1 MKKAARAADDG
12 IMITLPSADKIKFQE
27 QMLIDLLMRNG
38 VDPNAI
44 KSEQMLDNVL
54 NQIEAV
60 EKQNLA
66 NNIRANA
73 RKAEKSGIM
82 KSAKVMDM
90 EGKEIPPGSRIMGGK
105 EVKETEAEIAE
116 RIKNQNKQSLEKMKE
131 KSKKKKDRMDD
142 IFGDFDGL
150 DDFATGGRVGL
161 KAGVG
166 KKGLKALA
174 EKLGMKFASDLEQPA
189 KSKFRNMFKDFESRN
204 PDLNRQL
211 TDQEYDDFVEELGG
225 EDMLEAYNFDGT
237 IGNAQK
243 ILKQQKDY
251 EAQMFQEYKAGRL
264 DPPAGSKKRGR
275 LEFLRKKMEEMEMS
289 GNQKIMTRDEIEE
302 LIDLENR
309 YEYLDLVEKAEDPAK
324 KMTDAEIQ
332 KLKQYNDM
340 NYQGVLNALDDS
352 NVLRY
357 VEGADSKK
365 IKKASGGIAR
375 VGYKAGGID
384 KARRAFLK
392 ILGAGTATIGA
403 LKSGLLNIG
412 KGPGKKAVKE
422 IVKTAPAPG
431 KPEWFDPL
439 VNKVITEGED
449 VTKQMATLDRQVI
462 HRYKLDTDETVD
474 VTQYL
479 DSGDIKVTYDSPNN
493 MAGEY
498 IDLNYKAPEMLEEG
512 KIVPAD
518 FKAIEA
524 EPRGVRS
531 GPDDYD
537 IEFDG
542 ENIVE
547 NVDELMSDT
556 NKLKSLG
563 GKNPSMKEI
572 LEGTKKKK
580 RVQAINEDQVEQA
593 EYLDTKYGPAPDDYA
608 SGGIARMLGE

>member
-1 MKKAARAADDG
+1 MNAIKKWVISQMVKSSPSG
-12 IMITLPSADKIKFQE
+12 VVKTLPKQG
-27 QMLIDLLMRNG
+27 LIELNTQITINRLMTNG
-38 VDPNAI
+38 IDPNALKTPGQVENAI
-44 KSEQMLDNVL
+44 NELD
-54 NQIEAV
+54 AMMA
-60 EKQNLA
+60 A
-66 NNIRANA
+66 NTA
-73 RKAEKSGIM
+73 RKKEQSGIM
-82 KSAKVMDM
+82 KSAKIMDM
-90 EGKEIPPGSRIMGGK
+90 KGQEIPKGSKIMGGQ
-105 EVKETEAEIAE
+105 EVVDVEGTVKNITSMEPVEA
-116 RIKNQNKQSLEKMKE
+116 MKE
-131 KSKKKKDRMDD
+131 ANKVIR
-142 IFGDFDGL
+142 
-150 DDFATGGRVGL
+150 RE
-161 KAGVG
+161 G
-166 KKGLKALA
+166 KYKNL
-174 EKLGMKFASDLEQPA
+174 S
-189 KSKFRNMFKDFESRN
+189 
-204 PDLNRQL
+204 
-211 TDQEYDDFVEELGG
+211 QE
-225 EDMLEAYNFDGT
+225 
-237 IGNAQK
+237 
-243 ILKQQKDY
+243 
-251 EAQMFQEYKAGRL
+251 
-264 DPPAGSKKRGR
+264 
-275 LEFLRKKMEEMEMS
+275 
-289 GNQKIMTRDEIEE
+289 
-302 LIDLENR
+302 
-309 YEYLDLVEKAEDPAK
+309 
-324 KMTDAEIQ
+324 
-332 KLKQYNDM
+332 
-340 NYQGVLNALDDS
+340 
-352 NVLRY
+352 
-357 VEGADSKK
+357 DSKK
-365 IKKASGGIAR
+365 ILQDSEDWIFQRDPSDKYDYKNKRPFRDDPNYDPDDPPDEFAKGGIAR

-392 ILGAGTATIGA
+392 ILGAGAATVGA
-403 LKSGLLNIG
+403 VKTGLLKLGG
-412 KGPGKKAVKE
+412 KQVVKE
-422 IVKTAPAPG
+422 VVKTAPAPG
-431 KPEWFDPL
+431 KPEWFDAL
-439 VNKVITEGED
+439 VNKVITQGED
-449 VTKQMATLDRQVI
+449 VTKEMATLDRQVI